1 MADHFTHRIR
11 VRYAECDPQGVVFNA
26 NYYAYYDLLITELW
40 RAAIGSYSAMLENGA
55 DLSVVESRA
64 RFISPARFDDELDLT
79 ARIARLGNTA
89 MTTRIDITKADGT
102 PITEGEIHHVFIDPD
117 TYRKRPIP
125 DDIRAALES
134 YLIAETQAEA
144 EAPA

>member
-1 MADHFTHRIR
+1 MGQSFTHRIR
-11 VRYAECDPQGVVFNA
+11 VRYAECDAQGVVFNA
-26 NYYAYYDLLITELW
+26 HYYAYYDLLITELW
-40 RAAIGSYSAMLENGA
+40 RATIGSYDAMLQEGA

-89 MTTRIDITKADGT
+89 MSTAVTIAKPDGT
-102 PITEGEIHHVFIDPD
+102 PVTEGEIHHVFIDPA

-125 DDIRAALES
+125 DDIRTALEP
-134 YLIAETQAEA
+134 YLIADAAA